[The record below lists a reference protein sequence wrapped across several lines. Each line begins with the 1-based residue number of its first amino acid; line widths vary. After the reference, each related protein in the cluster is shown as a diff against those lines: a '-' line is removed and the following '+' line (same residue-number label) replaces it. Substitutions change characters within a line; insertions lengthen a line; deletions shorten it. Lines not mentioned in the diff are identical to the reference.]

1 MTSRVV
7 AVQNPLDTAHDLR
20 ACVKSLHSPCTFS
33 STIIDSSL
41 YIFHYSIS
49 GVIKGKKI
57 LNDYQ
62 VFGYCGN
69 KAVLVTREFVSS

>member
-7 AVQNPLDTAHDLR
+7 AVQNPLDTAHGLR
-20 ACVKSLHSPCTFS
+20 ACDKSLHGPCTFS
-33 STIIDSSL
+33 STITDSSI

-49 GVIKGKKI
+49 RVIKGQKI
-57 LNDYQ
+57 LNDDQ

-69 KAVLVTREFVSS
+69 KAVLVTRESVSS